1 MPYFPLKT
9 ALLLAYMKGNGGLCR
24 ALVKCGAVA
33 LGNLN
38 NAGVSIFNCAVA
50 SKVVFLYRFRGVD
63 HLLEIKLIFTFPNF
77 SLKGATLQATGLS

>member
-1 MPYFPLKT
+1 MKT

-24 ALVKCGAVA
+24 ALVKSGTVV

-50 SKVVFLYRFRGVD
+50 SKVVFLFV
-63 HLLEIKLIFTFPNF
+63 LLEQVRWGRGET
-77 SLKGATLQATGLS
+77 